1 MNKALGLIGIARRA
15 GKLGIGYEVCS
26 IAVRDGVARAICT
39 AKDAPQRTL
48 SWADEID
55 VPHIPLDVTKEE
67 LGNLL
72 GRASCAQLV
81 ILDTGIAASVAEKL
95 AQSDEKYV
103 EARDELMTLYA
114 RQKRRKAK
122 KNSRKG

>member
-1 MNKALGLIGIARRA
+1 MNKALGLIGIAKRA
-15 GKLGIGYEVCS
+15 GKLGIGYEVSS

-39 AKDAPQRTL
+39 ASDAPERTI
-48 SWADEID
+48 SWANEID

-67 LGNLL
+67 LGSLL

-95 AQSDEKYV
+95 AQENEKYIEV
-103 EARDELMTLYA
+103 RDELMTLYA
-114 RQKRRKAK
+114 RQKKRKAK

>member
-26 IAVRDGVARAICT
+26 MAVRDGVARAICT
-39 AKDAPQRTL
+39 ASDAPERTI
-48 SWADEID
+48 SWASEID
-55 VPHIPLDVTKEE
+55 VPHLPLDVTKEE
-67 LGNLL
+67 LGALL

-95 AQSDEKYV
+95 SEENDKYI
-103 EARDELMTLYA
+103 EARDELMALYA
-114 RQKRRKAK
+114 RQKKRKAK